1 MLSLQR
7 AKPFCAT
14 ATQPPGQLSFRRF
27 VHQSTA
33 QVEQQVPKFPCA
45 CSPQPAIKRSSLSDV
60 YERQAMHFGTAH
72 SSIPGNKKM
81 RRPSLC
87 LCPLPAPSRIFS
99 IALHTA
105 VFPAP
110 SAIAN
115 RKSHPFPMFLQ
126 PIAGI
131 PFSDAEPRFIPTA
144 YALPSPRT
152 AVWFHS
158 LWSFLHTAAFALSSS
173 RFESCHKSEF

>member
-1 MLSLQR
+1 MCLQSI
-7 AKPFCAT
+7 AC
-14 ATQPPGQLSFRRF
+14 RF
-27 VHQSTA
+27 QRKVQW
-33 QVEQQVPKFPCA
+33 
-45 CSPQPAIKRSSLSDV
+45 
-60 YERQAMHFGTAH
+60 QAMHFGTAH

-81 RRPSLC
+81 RMPSLC

-110 SAIAN
+110 SEIAS

-131 PFSDAEPRFIPTA
+131 PFSAAEPRFIPAA
-144 YALPSPRT
+144 YALPSPLT

-158 LWSFLHTAAFALSSS
+158 LRSLRHTAAFAFSSS
-173 RFESCHKSEF
+173 RFESCHKSEFWFLLEKYLVSLSKSRHKKNKKRK